1 MFPEGLGMSRPETK
15 GSAGLRAG
23 CKHHNFR
30 TGTKSTV
37 GVRKVLL
44 MLLLKSPKAKKES
57 PLHLQDC
64 FKITPDAS
72 YLCRWGWED
81 RGQYS
86 SLKSLSLR
94 ACAAAPS
101 VG

>member
-37 GVRKVLL
+37 GGRKVLL
-44 MLLLKSPKAKKES
+44 MLLLKSPKAKQAHYTSK
-57 PLHLQDC
+57 
-64 FKITPDAS
+64 TAS
-72 YLCRWGWED
+72 
-81 RGQYS
+81 
-86 SLKSLSLR
+86 KSLQMLLASADGGGR
-94 ACAAAPS
+94 TEVATAA
-101 VG
+101 

>member
-44 MLLLKSPKAKKES
+44 MLLLKSPKAKKAHYTS
-57 PLHLQDC
+57 
-64 FKITPDAS
+64 KTAS
-72 YLCRWGWED
+72 KSRQMLLTSAD
-81 RGQYS
+81 RGGRTEVS
-86 SLKSLSLR
+86 T
-94 ACAAAPS
+94 AA
-101 VG
+101 